1 MIDARAGE
9 LFVSGALCAGFLVAA
24 GFFLSF
30 WRRTRDGLFAAFSI
44 AFLLMAANQGF
55 TGFTHTARGEDAAA
69 FLLRLAAFGV
79 IILGVLAKN
88 AQRNP
93 RSEPPND

>member
-1 MIDARAGE
+1 MIGVRDGE
-9 LFVSGALCAGFLVAA
+9 LFVSGALCAGFLVAS

-30 WRRTRDGLFAAFSI
+30 WRRTRDGLFAAFSV

-55 TGFTHTARGEDAAA
+55 SGFTRTAHGEVAAA

-79 IILGVLAKN
+79 IILAVLAKN
-88 AQRNP
+88 APRSP